1 MHKYQI
7 AVKSSMDSYVRNAS
21 LDEPEVK
28 TDQPLKRKW
37 EDSGGADS
45 VVSPTAEKKLK
56 KYFSF
61 CHTFYLFIF
70 FF

>member
-56 KYFSF
+56 KYFCLPYF
-61 CHTFYLFIF
+61 LFIYF